1 MIRFN
6 LTRPK
11 ARNTQRGFSM
21 IEVLVTLL
29 IISLALLGT
38 AGLQAYSMRLNQ
50 GGQFRSLAVFLAAD
64 LAERIEAN
72 KSSAGAGDYVV
83 PSTSGADFLASAP
96 TVSTA
101 CVTAACPAA
110 ALASFDLSQWQNAI
124 ATTLPQSS
132 WSVAQVVAGNQNTY
146 TITISW
152 VDRRADATNAAT
164 DANSQFGS
172 NAAGT
177 GEKFSYTATRTVF
190 N

>member
-1 MIRFN
+1 MIRSN

-21 IEVLVTLL
+21 IEVLVTIL

-83 PSTSGADFLASAP
+83 PSTSGADFLAGNGEDRGRDMNIGRHG
-96 TVSTA
+96 
-101 CVTAACPAA
+101 AA
-110 ALASFDLSQWQNAI
+110 
-124 ATTLPQSS
+124 
-132 WSVAQVVAGNQNTY
+132 
-146 TITISW
+146 
-152 VDRRADATNAAT
+152 
-164 DANSQFGS
+164 QFGKIVLPTGAGS
-172 NAAGT
+172 CISQVSHHRHTVQNVSWGHHGPDIQPGDLAEQRKQIHGVDHVGDGAAWLDNPGAGHDQRRRDT
-177 GEKFSYTATRTVF
+177 GLIR
-190 N
+190 